1 MPETIWVNLRLF
13 CIMST
18 KSKYTVNGMTC
29 DGCASTVTKL
39 LSRVQG
45 VQETKVSLNEKT
57 AEVTHENVPLSA
69 LKIALRGF
77 PYEIVERI

>member
-1 MPETIWVNLRLF
+1 
-13 CIMST
+13 MSSSQ

-29 DGCASTVTKL
+29 DGCANTVTKL
-39 LSRVQG
+39 LSKVQG
-45 VQETKVSLNEKT
+45 VQEARVSLNEKT

-77 PYEIVERI
+77 PYEIVERA